1 MGVGTADTG
10 RIKSDETLFAI
21 IEQLKERDG
30 AGITELASELDMAK
44 SSIHKHLKTMSEYGY
59 VVKRNDTYHIG
70 LQFLNVGEYARDSY
84 DLYHAAKSQ
93 IHDLAAET
101 GEMVWLIVPENG
113 LSWFLYGAKGNT
125 EISEEAII
133 GSRAYLHHNSG
144 GKAILAHLPSDEV
157 ERIIDEHGLP
167 SKTENTITDR
177 ETLWTELETIRER
190 GYAVNRGED
199 IAGIHAIGVPLM
211 FEGEVRGALCVAGA
225 ARRVTRNE
233 REGDLAELLLAAADD
248 VEVNLAYQ

>member
-1 MGVGTADTG
+1 MAVGTDGTG

-30 AGITELASELDMAK
+30 AGVTELAHELDMAK
-44 SSIHKHLKTMSEYGY
+44 SSIHKHLKTMSEHGY
-59 VVKRNDTYHIG
+59 VVKQNDTYHVG

-93 IHDLAAET
+93 VHDLAEET

-125 EISEEAII
+125 EISEESII

-144 GKAILAHLPSDEV
+144 GKAIMAHLTPDEV
-157 ERIIDEHGLP
+157 ERIIDRHGLP

-177 ETLWTELETIRER
+177 ETLWKQLETIRER
-190 GYAVNRGED
+190 GYAVNHGED

-211 FEGEVRGALCVAGA
+211 FEEEVRGALCVAGA

-233 REGDLAELLLAAADD
+233 REGDLAERLLAAADD